1 MSEPGQIERL
11 PLVRRL
17 RRDRDGAALL
27 EATVVMPFLLV
38 LGFGLFEFSNALYQY
53 HVITVGVREAAR
65 FAAGLPKPDPVV
77 QDESCADPL
86 VTPVGCAKRV
96 AVTGQIEDGGAKKVE
111 WWDTGDITITYPT
124 VANTDLGG
132 GLSSYRGG
140 TDITVVQVNT
150 TVTYSGLG
158 FLTVL
163 GLEPFTITT
172 GHEERHY
179 GVR

>member
-1 MSEPGQIERL
+1 MPGSGQIRLL

-17 RRDRDGAALL
+17 RRDQSGAALL
-27 EATVVMPFLLV
+27 EMTVVMPFLLF

-65 FAAGLPKPDPVV
+65 FAAGLPIPDPVV
-77 QDESCADPL
+77 QGENCSDPL
-86 VTPVGCAKRV
+86 VTPVGCAKLV
-96 AVTGQIEDGGAKKVE
+96 AVTGDIEAGGAKKVE
-111 WWDTGDITITYPT
+111 WWDTDDITITYPT
-124 VANTDLGG
+124 VENTDLGG

-140 TDITVVQVNT
+140 TQITVVKVET
-150 TVTYSGLG
+150 TATYSGLG
-158 FLTVL
+158 FLTTL

>member
-1 MSEPGQIERL
+1 MPGSGQIRLL

-17 RRDRDGAALL
+17 RRDQSGAALL
-27 EATVVMPFLLV
+27 EMTVVMPFLLF

-65 FAAGLPKPDPVV
+65 FAAGLPIPDPVV
-77 QDESCADPL
+77 QDEACANPQ

-96 AVTGQIEDGGAKKVE
+96 AVTGEIDGDTLKVD
-111 WWDTGDITITYPT
+111 WWDTDDITITYPS
-124 VANTDLGG
+124 VENTDLGG

-140 TDITVVQVNT
+140 TEITVVRVST
-150 TVTYSGLG
+150 TATYSGLG
-158 FLTVL
+158 FLTTL

>member
-1 MSEPGQIERL
+1 MPGSGQIKRL
-11 PLVRRL
+11 PFVRRL
-17 RRDRDGAALL
+17 RRDRNGAALL
-27 EATVVMPFLLV
+27 EMTVIMPFLLV
-38 LGFGLFEFSNALYQY
+38 IGFGLFEFSNALYQY

-65 FAAGLPKPDPVV
+65 FAAGLPIPDPVV
-77 QDESCADPL
+77 QGEACSDPL

-96 AVTGQIEDGGAKKVE
+96 AVTGQIDGDTLKVS
-111 WWDTGDITITYPT
+111 WWDSGDITITYPS
-124 VANTDLGG
+124 VENTDLGG

-140 TDITVVQVNT
+140 TEITVVQVT
-150 TVTYSGLG
+150 TTATYSGLG
-158 FLTVL
+158 FLTAL